1 VKQYHSPFRQLA
13 NCIFDGILDLLF
25 PPLCLVCGKS
35 SESYLCLECIKKI
48 NFIKPPFCRTCG
60 IPLSEAEN
68 QCNECCNREYFFE
81 FARSVGI
88 FDGILRDAVHAF
100 KFDCKVM
107 LAEPLG
113 KLMAQHY
120 AETHL
125 IGTVD
130 IVVPVPIHRFR
141 MNERGFNQSVELSR
155 IFCDYTSLR
164 LEPNALV
171 KSKKT
176 CDQVGLPE
184 EERFANIEGAFSVV
198 EPDSIAGRRVLL
210 IDDVFTT
217 GATLNEAAKVLRG
230 AGASA
235 VYAYTLARRA

>member
-1 VKQYHSPFRQLA
+1 MKQYHSQFRQLA
-13 NCIFDGILDLLF
+13 NYIFDGILDLLF

-35 SESYLCLECIKKI
+35 SQSYLCLECIKKI

-68 QCNECCNREYFFE
+68 QCNECCNREYFFD

-88 FDGILRDAVHAF
+88 FDGILREAVHAL
-100 KFDCKVM
+100 KFDCNVM

-125 IGTVD
+125 IGMVD
-130 IVVPVPIHRFR
+130 IVVPVPIHRLR

-171 KSKKT
+171 KSKET

-184 EERFANIEGAFSVV
+184 EERFANIEGAFSVA
-198 EPDSIAGRRVLL
+198 EPDAIAGSRVLL

-217 GATLNEAAKVLRG
+217 GATLNEAARALRG